1 MAFRI
6 IVGLGQLAS
15 VSLPGDRCCPR
26 CRFRIIAAKVSLL
39 VAKAVSLLDVVG
51 DGGLVVGLILGH
63 VVGLRVGGDADDLL
77 ALRNFWFLVQFKRKN
92 VSKGS
97 GIIAGRGK

>member
-1 MAFRI
+1 MTFRI
-6 IVGLGQLAS
+6 NVGHGHLAS
-15 VSLPGDRCCPR
+15 DGLLSER
-26 CRFRIIAAKVSLL
+26 CRPHCCFRIIAAEVGLL
-39 VAKAVSLLDVVG
+39 VAKAVGLLDVVG
-51 DGGLVVGLILGH
+51 DGGLVVGLLLGH

-97 GIIAGRGK
+97 GIIAGPGP